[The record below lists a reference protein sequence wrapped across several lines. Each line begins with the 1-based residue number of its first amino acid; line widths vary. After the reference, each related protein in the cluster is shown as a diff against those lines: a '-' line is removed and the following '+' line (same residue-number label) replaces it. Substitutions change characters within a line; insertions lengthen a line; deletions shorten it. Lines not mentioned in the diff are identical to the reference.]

1 MTKSSLT
8 SAQVDLSPHIT
19 IQPPISRCGH
29 GPGLILIR
37 PLCYA
42 TCQQQN
48 KTLDPEPLKKW
59 AEESFTVAQ
68 ITVDE
73 KSAIDIPSLRELLQ
87 EAERGLTERL
97 ECDTKEKV
105 GLIGTEVSSRLFHW
119 FLLTSNQSMD
129 QRKIMLPNSRTVCKV
144 H

>member
-1 MTKSSLT
+1 MTESSLS
-8 SAQVDLSPHIT
+8 SAPVNLSPYVT
-19 IQPPISRCGH
+19 IHPPLSRCGH

-37 PLCYA
+37 PVCYV

-73 KSAIDIPSLRELLQ
+73 KSGINISSLWELLQ
-87 EAERGLTERL
+87 EAECGLAERP

-105 GLIGTEVSSRLFHW
+105 GLIGTEVSTRPFH
-119 FLLTSNQSMD
+119 
-129 QRKIMLPNSRTVCKV
+129 
-144 H
+144 

>member
-1 MTKSSLT
+1 MAESCSP
-8 SAQVDLSPHIT
+8 SAKAELSPYVT
-19 IQPPISRCGH
+19 IQPPLSRCGH

-68 ITVDE
+68 ITLNE
-73 KSAIDIPSLRELLQ
+73 KSAADISSLRELLQ

-97 ECDTKEKV
+97 ECDTKEKI
-105 GLIGTEVSSRLFHW
+105 GLIGTEV
-119 FLLTSNQSMD
+119 
-129 QRKIMLPNSRTVCKV
+129 
-144 H
+144 